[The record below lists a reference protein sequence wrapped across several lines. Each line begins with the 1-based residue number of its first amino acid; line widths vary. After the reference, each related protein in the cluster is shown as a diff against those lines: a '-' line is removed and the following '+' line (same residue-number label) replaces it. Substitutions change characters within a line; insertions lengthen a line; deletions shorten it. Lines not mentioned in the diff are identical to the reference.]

1 MNIDIFLNQNLQ
13 ELTDCLFRFNQTQ
26 MMQKYTAQRYYLPNC
41 ISNNYSVIVNG
52 KNFYDQSIDSDIKRY
67 QEIKKLTGHILQR
80 L

>member
-1 MNIDIFLNQNLQ
+1 
-13 ELTDCLFRFNQTQ
+13 
-26 MMQKYTAQRYYLPNC
+26 MQKYTAQRYYLPNC
-41 ISNNYSVIVNG
+41 INNNYSVIVNG